1 MDRTGDAEQAPVVL
15 AVDGNSL
22 VHRSFHAQAR
32 TGIHADGKPAWAVRG
47 LLMQLVAA
55 VERIRP
61 AVVVVGFDDPDSS
74 LRREQ
79 WPTYK
84 AQRAD
89 KLDTL
94 VDQLAT
100 AVTMLRGLGVQV
112 VVPPGLEADDVLAS
126 TAALATANGARTVV
140 VTSDRDAFALI
151 DDQTHV
157 LRIINGGVDA
167 SPVMTADHLD
177 LLLGI
182 RPHQYRDYA
191 ALRGDPSDNLPGVRG
206 IGPRT
211 AARLLRH
218 FGSAAAAFA
227 DIAAAEQALGA
238 GVARRLADP
247 GAHPAWAH
255 NCQVMAMRTDV
266 ELHLDLHACPG
277 RLPLPADAVRA
288 ACLRFGLTWTAK
300 DALRVLAGVDAAEA
314 PEVHASAPAR
324 SFTLPWQRPEPGGIP
339 APRRLPKLAP
349 RRPLPAQLSLFD

>member
-1 MDRTGDAEQAPVVL
+1 MYSSDAPVVL

-32 TGIHADGKPAWAVRG
+32 TGAHADGRPAWAVRG

-55 VERIRP
+55 VERVRP
-61 AVVVVGFDDPDSS
+61 AVVVVGFDDPGHS

-100 AVTMLRGLGVQV
+100 AVHTLRALGMHV
-112 VVPPGLEADDVLAS
+112 VMPPGLEADDVLAS
-126 TAALATANGARTVV
+126 AAAAAPALGARTVV

-151 DDQTHV
+151 DDTTHV

-167 SPVMTADHLD
+167 SPMMNADRLE

-182 RPHQYRDYA
+182 RPHHYRDYA

-206 IGPRT
+206 VGPRT
-211 AARLLRH
+211 AARLLAQ
-218 FGSAAAAFA
+218 FGSAAAAFDDLEA
-227 DIAAAEQALGA
+227 VEQALGG
-238 GVARRLADP
+238 GVARRLRDP
-247 GAHPAWAH
+247 AARAAWEL
-255 NCQVMAMRTDV
+255 NCQVMAMRNDI
-266 ELHLDLHACPG
+266 ELALDLVAGPG
-277 RLPLPADAVRA
+277 QLPLPAAAVREV
-288 ACLRFGLTWTAK
+288 CERFGLTWTTK
-300 DALRVLAGVDAAEA
+300 DALRALAGLDTADEPA
-314 PEVHASAPAR
+314 PAPPRSFAMPWQRDEPGRYAASAP
-324 SFTLPWQRPEPGGIP
+324 
-339 APRRLPKLAP
+339 RLPKLAP
-349 RRPLPAQLSLFD
+349 RRPQPAQLSLFD